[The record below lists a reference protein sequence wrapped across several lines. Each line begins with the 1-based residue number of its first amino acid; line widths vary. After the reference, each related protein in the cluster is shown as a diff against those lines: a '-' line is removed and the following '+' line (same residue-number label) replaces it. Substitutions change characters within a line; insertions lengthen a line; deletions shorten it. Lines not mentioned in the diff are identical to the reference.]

1 MIMRRPRG
9 LLAAG
14 SIASAA
20 HGQVLQSS
28 SDTTGREPGSQ
39 TRNRHRGA
47 VLAFDFGE
55 RRIGVAVGDRELGIA
70 HPLETIHYR
79 QDQGPIASINAL
91 VSEWRPVLFVVGLP
105 VSADGGEHD
114 FAPAVR
120 RFSDSLTQHFGIAIT
135 FIDER
140 YTSAAASEI
149 LNEAGIRGRRQKEY
163 LDQVAAQM
171 ILEDFF
177 AHDNAFT

>member
-1 MIMRRPRG
+1 
-9 LLAAG
+9 LAATPG
-14 SIASAA
+14 I
-20 HGQVLQSS
+20 V
-28 SDTTGREPGSQ
+28 GRGPRSQ
-39 TRNRHRGA
+39 NDDHRRGA

-70 HPLETIHYR
+70 HPLETLHYQR
-79 QDQGPIASINAL
+79 DQELMAAIKAL

-105 VSADGGEHD
+105 VNVDGSPHD
-114 FAPAVR
+114 LAHAVR
-120 RFSDSLTQHFGIAIT
+120 RFSDSLAQCFGVAVKL
-135 FIDER
+135 IDER
-140 YTSAAASEI
+140 YTSAAASGI

-177 AHDNAFT
+177 AHDKTIA